1 MAEKA
6 RSIVCRYD
14 GNAFTPLPVETM
26 SNNENVNSLFIAL
39 RTTLARAVSHIV
51 PPREVEDIVQE
62 TYVRVCQVGERDD
75 IHHPRSFMLRTARN
89 LALDH
94 RKRSESRLADSMEDL
109 QEDLQELSTGVD
121 DTYDRVAAN
130 QEFGYFCEAVRQLPQ
145 QCRKAFVLRKVYG
158 YSQKEIADSLGISEN
173 TVEKHIATGIKR
185 CTGYMMALK
194 AGDLHDVS
202 RQSVSNSQMADEP
215 SHEEAPMAKAGVG
228 HE

>member
-1 MAEKA
+1 
-6 RSIVCRYD
+6 
-14 GNAFTPLPVETM
+14 M

>member
-1 MAEKA
+1 
-6 RSIVCRYD
+6 
-14 GNAFTPLPVETM
+14 M

-185 CTGYMMALK
+185 CTGYMMARK